1 MQSFT
6 HDSAADAVY
15 SQLNKHPIAITK
27 DLDDSRIIDYD
38 ETGQPTG
45 VEFLFVSQGINLTH
59 VPEARRIAAALTDAG
74 FAIAA

>member
-1 MQSFT
+1 MQTFIC
-6 HDSAADAVY
+6 DPMADAIYV
-15 SQLNKHPIAITK
+15 QLNKHPVAITK
-27 DLDDSRIIDYD
+27 ELDDSRIIDYD